1 MRALRAWF
9 VRFGGLFGKQR
20 RDRELAAELDSHLEM
35 QIDDNVRAG
44 MTPEEARRQA
54 LIGLGGMEQ
63 TKESYRDQR
72 TLPWLETLL
81 QDIRFGLRIL
91 RKSPMLTFAL
101 VFSLAL
107 GIGVNAAVFSIV
119 NGFLLRPLPVSH
131 PEQIV
136 VLSSHQQGDT
146 LGITSFSYPDLV
158 DFRNQ
163 AASVFSDVFAWKLWI
178 AGLSAGGRADQ
189 IYASCVTG
197 NYFSALGLKPALGRL
212 FFPGE
217 GEQTGAAANIVLSYS
232 YWQRR
237 FGGDPGV
244 IGKTVRLDGESATI
258 IGVAPRGFQGT
269 FSLLTMD
276 AYFPM
281 SMVAKE
287 QQIAGLFTDR
297 GLRQITAM
305 ARLKPGVSLAAAR
318 AAVNVIA
325 DRLAAQY
332 ADADKGNSV
341 RVLPETLARPT
352 PEMGSIMP
360 VVAGL
365 FLILAAMV
373 LLLVCMNVAGVLMAR
388 ATVRRREMAVRA
400 ALGAGRGRLVRQMMT
415 EAILLAMLGGAA
427 GVILGGWASGSLS
440 SLLPR
445 SSVPITFDFH
455 FDWRVAAYSFA
466 LVFFAGAVVGLWPAL
481 RSARTNLGEVL
492 HEGGRSD
499 SGGVTR
505 HRARSVLV
513 AMQVAG
519 SLMLLIVAALF
530 VRSLKRAESMYLGFD
545 PRHVAYVVTN
555 PYEAG
560 YDEARTKELDR
571 ELENRVRA
579 LPGVESVSLSYDL
592 PMSVFTD
599 GSRVFF
605 EGRPLG
611 PGQQPPMIMFNLAEP
626 AYFDTMRVPIV
637 RGRSFTQS
645 DNETSAPVAI
655 VNQTMA
661 DEFWPGEKAIGKRF
675 SVDTAPKKFIEI
687 VGVCAKGI
695 YNVAGEDAQPFFY
708 LPLAQSWNPINT
720 IEVRSSA
727 PLEPLLAEMQQ
738 QLRDLSPD
746 VPILD
751 AETMEQALGGLN
763 GFFVFR
769 LGAILAGVMGFIALA
784 LAVVGVY
791 GVIAFSTAQRTNEIG
806 IRMALGAN
814 PRDILKLVLRQGIGI
829 VSVGVVAGLIGGWA
843 LARAIGRFAAGPSNP
858 GPFILG
864 GAALFLACVA
874 LLACWIPARRAM
886 RVDPMVALRH
896 E

>member
-1 MRALRAWF
+1 MRLRAWF
-9 VRFGGLFGKQR
+9 VRIGGLFGKEQ
-20 RDRELAAELDSHLEM
+20 RDRDLAAELESHLQM
-35 QIDDNVRAG
+35 QIEDNLRAG
-44 MTPEEARRQA
+44 MTQEEARRDA
-54 LIGLGGMEQ
+54 LIKLGGLEQ
-63 TKESYRDQR
+63 TKENYRDR
-72 TLPWLETLL
+72 RGLPWLESLL
-81 QDIRFGLRIL
+81 QDVRFGLRML
-91 RKSPMLTFAL
+91 RKSPVLTFAL

-107 GIGVNAAVFSIV
+107 GIGVNAAVFSVV

-136 VLSSHQQGDT
+136 VLASHQQGDT

-163 AASVFSDVFAWKLWI
+163 SSQVFSDVFAWKLWI
-178 AGLSAGGRADQ
+178 AGLSADGRADQ
-189 IYASCVTG
+189 VYASCVTG
-197 NYFSALGLKPALGRL
+197 NYFSALGLKPALGRF

-217 GEQTGAAANIVLSYS
+217 GERVGAETNIVLGYA

-258 IGVAPRGFQGT
+258 IGVAPKGFQGT

-281 SMVAKE
+281 SMVVKE
-287 QQIAGLFTDR
+287 EQNAGLFTDR
-297 GLRQITAM
+297 GVRQISAM
-305 ARLKPGVSLAAAR
+305 ARLQPGIGLAAAR
-318 AAVNVIA
+318 ASVNVIA
-325 DRLAAQY
+325 ERLAAQY
-332 ADADKGNSV
+332 ADADKGNSI

-352 PEMGSIMP
+352 PEIGSIMP
-360 VVAGL
+360 MVAGL
-365 FLILAAMV
+365 FLILSAMV
-373 LLLVCMNVAGVLMAR
+373 LLLVCMNVVGVLMAR

-400 ALGAGRGRLVRQMMT
+400 ALGAGRGRLVRQMLT
-415 EAILLAMLGGAA
+415 EAILLAALGGV
-427 GVILGGWASGSLS
+427 GGLLLGAWASGSLG

-445 SSVPITFDFH
+445 TNVPVSFDFH
-455 FDWRVAAYSFA
+455 FDWRVAAYSSVI
-466 LVFFAGAVVGLWPAL
+466 VFFAGIVVGLWPAL
-481 RSARTNLGEVL
+481 RSASTNLGELL
-492 HEGGRSD
+492 HEGGR
-499 SGGVTR
+499 GGSAGVAR

-513 AMQVAG
+513 VIQVAG
-519 SLMLLIVAALF
+519 SLMLLVVAALF

-545 PRHVAYVVTN
+545 PRHVAYVVTDAF
-555 PYEAG
+555 EAG
-560 YDEARTKELDR
+560 YDQSRTKQLDR
-571 ELENRVRA
+571 EWEDRVRA
-579 LPGVESVSLSYDL
+579 LAGVESVSLSYNV
-592 PMSVFTD
+592 PMSLFTD
-599 GSRVFF
+599 GARVYF
-605 EGRPLG
+605 EARPLL

-626 AYFDTMRVPIV
+626 AYFGTMRVPIV
-637 RGRSFTQS
+637 RGRSFTPS
-645 DNETSAPVAI
+645 DNETSEPVAI

-661 DEFWPGEKAIGKRF
+661 EKFWPGEDPIGKRF
-675 SVDTAPKKFIEI
+675 SMDRAPKRFMEI
-687 VGVCAKGI
+687 VGVVAQSA
-695 YNVAGEDAQPFFY
+695 YNTMGEEAQPFFY

-727 PLEPLLAEMQQ
+727 PLEPLLIEMQQ
-738 QLRDLSPD
+738 EIRNLSPD

-751 AETMEQALGGLN
+751 AETMDQSLGGLN

-806 IRMALGAN
+806 IRMALGAH
-814 PRDILKLVLRQGIGI
+814 PRDILKLVLRQGIAI

-843 LARAIGRFAAGPSNP
+843 LARAMGRFAAGPSNP
-858 GPFILG
+858 GPFILA

-874 LLACWIPARRAM
+874 LLACYIPARRAM
-886 RVDPMVALRH
+886 RVDPMVALRY